1 MTTIYLIANNNK
13 FENPKF
19 IRKESFNNVPGYS
32 MTDMVKVKEV
42 YDDKY
47 LGEMSRDKFFELLE
61 DRCMYAYM
69 NIGMM
74 DGLRNLMGYED
85 WTFIH
90 SLELI

>member
-1 MTTIYLIANNNK
+1 MTTIYLIADNNK

-19 IRKESFNNVPGYS
+19 IRKESFNNVPCYS

-61 DRCMYAYM
+61 DRHMYAYM
-69 NIGMM
+69 NIDFM
-74 DGLRNLMGYED
+74 DGFREFMGYED
-85 WTFIH
+85 WTYIH
-90 SLELI
+90 SVPLI